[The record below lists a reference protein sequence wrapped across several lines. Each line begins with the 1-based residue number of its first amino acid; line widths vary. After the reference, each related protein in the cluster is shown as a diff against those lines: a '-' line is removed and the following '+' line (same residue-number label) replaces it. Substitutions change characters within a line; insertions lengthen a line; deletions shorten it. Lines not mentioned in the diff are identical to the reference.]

1 MMNKKQSMIL
11 LSLLLLLFA
20 IVNYF
25 SFSEQPNTY
34 PDYVSDSPSPSGVK
48 AIYTYLHNEKGSK
61 QWSHTPEL
69 LPKTEG
75 NLLIMIE
82 PTPIK
87 NQQATNDYLRFAEA
101 GNTILLFQTNPEEM
115 FTFHTVSVTEDVP
128 VDSVT
133 NKDHHHYQAEI
144 YSPMRLVPGQNED
157 VLLSDS
163 LGAVALKRS
172 VGKGEIIVSTAPE
185 WIINS
190 HLLSYDHLSLILD
203 LINEGSASQILFD
216 EYIHKGESTESYLTI
231 YPKWLLLILVQGV
244 LITILWL
251 WLRGKRFSKIADPRE
266 ESVRFSDEGIR
277 AIAAWYVRGNRYHD
291 SIKIQADY
299 LKLAFLERWG
309 IPYSRDWKDLTGL
322 LERKTRK
329 MSAGEISSFLNGLT
343 DILAKEKLTKQEYL
357 LWSRHLEKFRKEVE
371 EG

>member
-48 AIYTYLHNEKGSK
+48 AIYTYLYNEKGSK
-61 QWSHTPEL
+61 QWSHKPEL

-82 PTPIK
+82 PTHLK
-87 NQQATNDYLRFAEA
+87 DQQTTNDYLRFIEA
-101 GNTILLFQTNPEEM
+101 GNTILLLQTNPDEM
-115 FTFHTVSVTEDVP
+115 LPFNTVSVTEDVP
-128 VDSVT
+128 VNSVT
-133 NKDHHHYQAEI
+133 NKDHHQYQAEI
-144 YSPMRLVPGQNED
+144 LSPMRLVPRENEE

-163 LGAVALKRS
+163 LGAVALKRP
-172 VGKGEIIVSTAPE
+172 VGKGEIIVSITPE
-185 WIINS
+185 WIINRN
-190 HLLSYDHLSLILD
+190 LLSHDHLSLILE
-203 LINEGSASQILFD
+203 LINIGSTSQILFD

-231 YPKWLLLILVQGV
+231 YPKWLLLLLVQGIM
-244 LITILWL
+244 ITILWL

-277 AIAAWYVRGNRYHD
+277 AITAWYVRGSRYHD

-299 LKLAFLERWG
+299 LKLALSERWG
-309 IPYSRDWKDLTGL
+309 IPYSLEWKDLTGF
-322 LERKTRK
+322 LERKTR
-329 MSAGEISSFLNGLT
+329 MISANEIPTFLKGLA
-343 DILAKEKLTKQEYL
+343 DILAKEKLTKQEFL
-357 LWSRHLEKFRKEVE
+357 LWSRILEQLRKEVE